1 MNEQVIS
8 GSGRKRQEVIVSGGS
23 LAIDTTGL
31 ATSAK
36 QDTQT
41 TELTSIKTAVETID
55 NAIAGTEMQVD
66 VVTAPAIATGDNTIG
81 RVKVTD
87 GTTVATVRELGTNDA
102 LNVAITDGSGNQV
115 TSFGGGT
122 QYTEGDTDASITGTA
137 IMWED
142 AADTLRAVS
151 ASKPLPVDIQ
161 DATIAVTQ
169 SGTWDEVGINDS
181 GNSITVDNGGTFAVQ
196 DSEKLADN
204 TGFTDGTTK
213 VMPTGYIYDEVA
225 GTALTENDIA
235 AARINANRAQVST
248 IEDGTT
254 RGRYAT
260 VTASNAL
267 KVDGSA
273 VTQPVSGSLTSA
285 GNVTNAGTFVVQENG
300 AALTALQ
307 LIDDPIAT
315 DDTTTHSTGTTKVM
329 GIGAVA
335 TPTDASVNANDIGM
349 PAMTTD
355 RKLHVS
361 VQDALPAGTNA
372 IGKLAAN
379 SGVDIGDVDV
389 TSIIAGTGATNL
401 GKARDSA
408 IGATDTGVA
417 MLGVRRD
424 TPTAETPAAGD
435 YVVPQYS
442 ANGEAWVR
450 LAGELADD
458 AAFTVGTTR
467 VLPTGL
473 LADETSPDSV
483 NEGDIGIP
491 RMTLDRKAIVT
502 SYPSST
508 TGDGLSVAN
517 FNSGDTFTALT
528 NTAQVIKASAGN
540 FYGYYIYNPNS
551 SATYVMLYNTAA
563 ASVTVGTTTP
573 AMVFCIPATSGAN
586 LSLTYP
592 IPFTN
597 AGWSIAAAT
606 TGGGNT
612 APTTA
617 LEAMIFYK

>member
-1 MNEQVIS
+1 MAYNSTIDKAVDDILIYGNTVKD
-8 GSGRKRQEVIVSGGS
+8 GSGTSYVPLLDADGHLQLDVLTSGLPTGAS
-23 LAIDTTGL
+23 TSANQTTIIGHLDGVEGLLTTIDGDTGNIAGDIDSVIDTVSSAITG
-31 ATSAK
+31 AHAVI
-36 QDTQT
+36 DTRAVLFAANAGGT
-41 TELTSIKTAVETID
+41 YGNIERTNGGNLKVAVEEFDTSLPAGTNNIGDVDVLTINGVAPAFGSGVRGATVQRVTIATD
-55 NAIAGTEMQVD
+55 DSVPVTNAGITTIAGAVSGTEMQVD
-66 VVTAPAIATGDNTIG
+66 VLTMPTVTVNAH
-81 RVKVTD
+81 
-87 GTTVATVRELGTNDA
+87 
-102 LNVAITDGSGNQV
+102 
-115 TSFGGGT
+115 
-122 QYTEGDTDASITGTA
+122 
-137 IMWED
+137 
-142 AADTLRAVS
+142 
-151 ASKPLPVDIQ
+151 
-161 DATIAVTQ
+161 AVT
-169 SGTWDEVGINDS
+169 NA
-181 GNSITVDNGGTFAVQ
+181 GTFATQ
-196 DSEKLADN
+196 ESQILADN
-204 TGFTDGTTK
+204 AGFTDGTTK
-213 VMPTGYIYDEVA
+213 VFAAGYIYDEVA
-225 GTALTENDIA
+225 GTALTENDVA
-235 AARINANRAQVST
+235 AARINVNRGLVNI
-248 IEDGTT
+248 IEDGVT

-267 KVDGSA
+267 KVDASGVA
-273 VTQPVSGSLTSA
+273 VPITDNSGSITVDYATTGSGTATGALR
-285 GNVTNAGTFVVQENG
+285 VELPTNG
-300 AALTALQ
+300 
-307 LIDDPIAT
+307 
-315 DDTTTHSTGTTKVM
+315 TGTV
-329 GIGAVA
+329 GL
-335 TPTDASVNANDIGM
+335 N
-349 PAMTTD
+349 
-355 RKLHVS
+355 
-361 VQDALPAGTNA
+361 AGTNA

-379 SGVDIGDVDV
+379 SGVDIGDVDIL
-389 TSIIAGTGATNL
+389 SIIPGTGATNL

-417 MLGVRRD
+417 MLGVRRN

-458 AAFTVGTTR
+458 AAFTVATTR

-483 NEGDIGIP
+483 DEGDIGIP

-573 AMVFCIPATSGAN
+573 YMVFCIPATSGAN